1 MKYDIQTLKV
11 FLAVAREGSIARAA
25 AKEHTVASAV
35 SKRISDLENSIGA
48 TLLYRHRRG
57 VKLTLAGSELLQHA
71 SRVMA
76 EMAKLD
82 SALSSYANG
91 VKGQVR
97 LVANTSAIVQFL
109 PQDLSSFL
117 KLHPTVK
124 IDLEEHTSESV
135 HKMVAEG
142 SADLGI
148 MVPQRPLDGLDARRY
163 RVDQLMVLMPPDH
176 PLRLHTVLRFSDTL
190 EYDYVGL
197 PRGSSLCDTM
207 VNAAQEIGLPLR
219 LRIQATSFDGLR
231 RMAALGLGIGILPRG
246 SVEPFLQTEGLAA
259 VPLDEPW
266 ARRELML
273 VRKAQDAWP
282 MLPSLLH
289 EHLRHSEERAQET
302 PQT

>member
-176 PLRLHTVLRFSDTL
+176 PLSRHAALRFSDTL

>member
-148 MVPQRPLDGLDARRY
+148 MVPQRSLDGLDACRY

-176 PLRLHTVLRFSDTL
+176 PLGRRMSLRFSDTL

-246 SVEPFLQTEGLAA
+246 SVEPFMQTEGLAA

-266 ARRELML
+266 GRRELML

-289 EHLRHSEERAQET
+289 EHLRHSEERARET
-302 PQT
+302 RPD